1 MSQYKIAFFDID
13 GTLSDMETRTV
24 SDITIETLK
33 RLQENNIKI
42 CIATGRQPSKVPQ
55 FEGVTFDAILSF
67 NGSYCFDKEGNV
79 LYSHPIPHEDVKKLV
94 ENATAIHRPIAIASK
109 DETIANGTD
118 KDLTDY
124 FAFSK
129 QKPNVSLRF
138 DSFMNQ
144 DIYQVMCGGYK
155 EEYDD
160 LIKDVKGAIIT
171 AWWNRA
177 VDIIPAGGGK
187 GTGIREVLKYYDLT
201 PEEAIAFGDGTN
213 DIEMLKAVGTG
224 IAMGNA
230 TEDVKEIADDICL
243 PVSQDGVYHY
253 CLDHKLI

>member
-1 MSQYKIAFFDID
+1 MSQYKIAFFDVD

-33 RLQENNIKI
+33 RLQENNIII
-42 CIATGRQPSKVPQ
+42 CLATGRQPTKVPRLK
-55 FEGVTFDAILSF
+55 GITFDAILSF
-67 NGSYCFDKEGNV
+67 NGSYCFDRERKV
-79 LYSHPIPHEDVKKLV
+79 IYSHPIPHKDILKII
-94 ENATAIHRPIAIASK
+94 ENASAINRPVAIASK
-109 DETIANGTD
+109 DETVANGTD

-129 QKPNVSLRF
+129 QQPNISPDF
-138 DSFMNQ
+138 DTFTNQ

-160 LIKDVKGAIIT
+160 LIKGVEGAQIT
-171 AWWNRA
+171 AWWDRA
-177 VDIIPAGGGK
+177 VDIIPLGGGK
-187 GTGIREVLKYYDLT
+187 GTGVREVLKHYNIPL
-201 PEEAIAFGDGTN
+201 EQAIAFGDGTN

-230 TEDVKEIADDICL
+230 TDNVKAVADDICL

-253 CLDHKLI
+253 CLEHKLI

>member
-13 GTLSDMETRTV
+13 GTLSDMTTRTV

-33 RLQENNIKI
+33 RLQENNIRI

-67 NGSYCFDKEGNV
+67 NGSYCFDKDGNV
-79 LYSHPIPHEDVKKLV
+79 LYSHPIPHDDVVKII
-94 ENATAIHRPIAIASK
+94 ENATAINRPVAIANK

-118 KDLTDY
+118 ADLTDY

-129 QKPNVSLRF
+129 QKPNISLRF
-138 DSFMNQ
+138 NSFMNE

-160 LIKDVKGAIIT
+160 LIKGVEGAEIT

-177 VDIIPAGGGK
+177 VDIIPKGGGK
-187 GTGIREVLKYYDLT
+187 GTGIREILKYYHLT
-201 PEEAIAFGDGTN
+201 PDEAIAFGDGTN

-230 TEDVKEIADDICL
+230 TDNVKEIADDICL